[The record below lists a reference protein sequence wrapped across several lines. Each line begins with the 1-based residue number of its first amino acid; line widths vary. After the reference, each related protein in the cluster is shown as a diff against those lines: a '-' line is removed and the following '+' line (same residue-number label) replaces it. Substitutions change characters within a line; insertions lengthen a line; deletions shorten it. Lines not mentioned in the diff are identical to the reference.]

1 MTHKAI
7 LSHGNMKSI
16 TTAMLLEGILAGSIF
31 VSPLCAQ
38 SPAPAAKPTTSEAPA
53 RYLPSPPARARV
65 YYSLNWGIDSFTVKA
80 VEAGELIRFS
90 YRVVDPYKA
99 RVINDKTIEAF
110 LIAPAAHVQLVVP
123 TIEKVG
129 QLRQSS
135 TPKAGMTYWM
145 AFSNPTRVVKPGHRV
160 DVVIGSFRAN
170 NLVVE

>member
-16 TTAMLLEGILAGSIF
+16 TTAMLLAGILAGSIV
-31 VSPLCAQ
+31 VSPLCSQ
-38 SPAPAAKPTTSEAPA
+38 SPPPAAKPATSGVPA
-53 RYLPSPPARARV
+53 RYLPSPPARVRA
-65 YYSLNWGIDSFTVKA
+65 YYSLNWGIYSFTVKA

-135 TPKAGMTYWM
+135 TPEEGRFYWM
-145 AFSNPTRVVKPGHRV
+145 AFSNPGRPVRRGDRVN
-160 DVVIGSFRAN
+160 VVIGQFHADGL
-170 NLVVE
+170 LVE